1 MQTLSVSRL
10 TEKQLIKKLRAF
22 RTLFRKQKIKD
33 FAFEVD
39 GKFFTYEFTAS
50 KFTRRKVMH
59 TEETYSLKVHFTP

>member
-1 MQTLSVSRL
+1 MQTLSASNL

-39 GKFFTYEFTAS
+39 GKVITYESIAS
-50 KFTRRKVMH
+50 KITRRKVMR
-59 TEETYSLKVHFTP
+59 TEEIHSLKVHFTP